1 MEWLSENMSKSKT
14 IRVILMT
21 TPPPNEAEFLTEE
34 DANAPNKTIPS
45 MPAGYYLPIFPA
57 GYFLP
62 DICPTMSNLYT
73 SSQESGVGGL
83 TPSRPLE
90 DTKDKTSLK
99 SNGSTSDHQ
108 PVSRTLL
115 AIAYAPKPM
124 ETHTFIKEDEQKV
137 AHEQVAHSTQQQL
150 ETVNE
155 QLRQER
161 VLRQNKQ
168 KEFKQQLQKQQ
179 EELHNKRH
187 EKECA
192 EFKQREELHNKQ
204 LMYAKRITY
213 TLKESFMASPWQ
225 DVEFAECMAERRQ
238 YAKEIANS
246 PWLDAQTK
254 DMLAPPALSIE
265 SMADRHLHMDGSRQI
280 DARDQN
286 MPALERVCTVRTPK
300 KQEYETQ
307 PQRMKLKHK
316 RKLSSRPTAS
326 Q

>member
-1 MEWLSENMSKSKT
+1 MYNKFDHCTLIIGKSKT
-14 IRVILMT
+14 IRVIFMT
-21 TPPPNEAEFLTEE
+21 TPPPNDNPARAEFLTEE

-62 DICPTMSNLYT
+62 DMCPTMSNLYT
-73 SSQESGVGGL
+73 SSQENGVGGL

-115 AIAYAPKPM
+115 AIAHAPKPM

-137 AHEQVAHSTQQQL
+137 PHEQVAHSTQQQL
-150 ETVNE
+150 ETVTE

-161 VLRQNKQ
+161 ELRQNEQ
-168 KEFKQQLQKQQ
+168 KEFKQQLQKQRQ
-179 EELHNKRH
+179 RH

-192 EFKQREELHNKQ
+192 EFKQREELHNRQ

-213 TLKESFMASPWQ
+213 TRKENFMASPWQ
-225 DVEFAECMAERRQ
+225 DAEFAECMAERRQ

-254 DMLAPPALSIE
+254 NMLAP
-265 SMADRHLHMDGSRQI
+265 QI

-316 RKLSSRPTAS
+316 RKFSSRPTAS
-326 Q
+326 R

>member
-1 MEWLSENMSKSKT
+1 MLLESSNSEVVLDNNGVIIGKSKT
-14 IRVILMT
+14 IRVIFMT
-21 TPPPNEAEFLTEE
+21 TPPPNDNPARAEFLTEE

-45 MPAGYYLPIFPA
+45 MPAGYYLPIFP
-57 GYFLP
+57 
-62 DICPTMSNLYT
+62 
-73 SSQESGVGGL
+73 VGGL

-115 AIAYAPKPM
+115 AIAHAPKPM

-137 AHEQVAHSTQQQL
+137 PHEQVAHSTQQQL
-150 ETVNE
+150 ETVTE

-161 VLRQNKQ
+161 ELRQNEQ
-168 KEFKQQLQKQQ
+168 KEFKQQLQKQR
-179 EELHNKRH
+179 ERH

-192 EFKQREELHNKQ
+192 EFKKREELQ
-204 LMYAKRITY
+204 QDIRITY
-213 TLKESFMASPWQ
+213 TRKENFMASPWQ
-225 DVEFAECMAERRQ
+225 DAEFAECMAERRQ

-265 SMADRHLHMDGSRQI
+265 SMADHRLHMDGSRQI
-280 DARDQN
+280 DSRDQN

-316 RKLSSRPTAS
+316 RKFSSRPTAS
-326 Q
+326 R